1 MMKTNT
7 GQAVLAVECIINLVD
22 TIMKVRKLPH
32 SKPKTSGGWVLED

>member
-22 TIMKVRKLPH
+22 TMKVRKLPH